1 MQIGEIIQKS
11 DLEDKEVYQESS
23 STLLPYRITGV
34 PLQAKET
41 ASSVLPLSNRP
52 YHWMLTNSI

>member
-1 MQIGEIIQKS
+1 MQNGEIIQKS

-41 ASSVLPLSNRP
+41 ASSVLRLSNRP
-52 YHWMLTNSI
+52 YH